1 MAVLPEAPRGAP
13 TILLLAGEASG
24 DLHGAR
30 LARALAD
37 RVPGVHL
44 VGLGGPEMAREGVRL
59 LAGLE
64 DLAVMGFA
72 EVVRHLPFFLRL
84 GSEVKDLIR
93 SGEIDLVIPIDYPGF
108 NLRMTRFASR
118 QGVPVLYYISPQV
131 WAWKEGRTSILARH
145 ADSVAVILPF
155 EVGFLES
162 RGVAVDFVGHPLI
175 EAVDE
180 HRLPSRE
187 AFCAGAGLDPA
198 GEILALFPGSRGQ
211 ELDRHLDA
219 FATAGRMLAERRP
232 GLQPVI
238 AKAGGVSPDRL
249 ESAGL
254 PVVEDGRSLLG
265 HARAAIVKSG
275 TTTLEAALAGV
286 PFVVAYRTSP
296 LTFALARRLVR
307 VDHVA
312 LANLVA
318 GSRVV
323 PELLQNDVNPAALA
337 DAVAPLLDDTPERR
351 AMVQGLAGI
360 REELGG
366 GGTSDSVADLALEL
380 LGAKPGGDDGRAV

>member
-1 MAVLPEAPRGAP
+1 MLPDARGGAP
-13 TILLLAGEASG
+13 TILLLAGETSG

-30 LARALAD
+30 LARALID
-37 RVPGVHL
+37 RVPGVRL
-44 VGLGGPEMAREGVRL
+44 VGLGGPAMAKEGVRL

-84 GSEVKDLIR
+84 GSEVKDIIR

-118 QGVPVLYYISPQV
+118 QGIPVLYYISPQV

-145 ADSVAVILPF
+145 ADTVAVILPF
-155 EVGFLES
+155 EVGFLEA
-162 RGVAVDFVGHPLI
+162 RGVEVDFVGHPLI

-180 HRLPSRE
+180 HRLPDRE
-187 AFCAGAGLDPA
+187 TFCAGAGLDP
-198 GEILALFPGSRGQ
+198 GREILALFPGSRRQ
-211 ELDRHLDA
+211 ELDRHLEA
-219 FATAGRMLAERRP
+219 FVLAGRILAERRP
-232 GLQPVI
+232 GLQPVL
-238 AKAGGVSPDRL
+238 ARAGGVSASRL
-249 ESAGL
+249 EETGL

-286 PFVVAYRTSP
+286 PFVVAYRTSSV
-296 LTFALARRLVR
+296 TFALARRLVR

-318 GSRVV
+318 GERVV
-323 PELLQNDVNPAALA
+323 PELLQDEVNPQALA
-337 DAVAPLLDDTPERR
+337 EATAPLLGDTPVRE
-351 AMVQGLAGI
+351 AMLDGLAGI
-360 REELGG
+360 REQLGG
-366 GGTSDSVADLALEL
+366 GGASDSVADLALEL
-380 LGAKPGGDDGRAV
+380 LGLHPGGDDGGAV

>member
-1 MAVLPEAPRGAP
+1 
-13 TILLLAGEASG
+13 
-24 DLHGAR
+24 
-30 LARALAD
+30 
-37 RVPGVHL
+37 
-44 VGLGGPEMAREGVRL
+44 MAREGVHL

-84 GSEVKDLIR
+84 GGEVKDLIR

-145 ADSVAVILPF
+145 ADTVAVILPF
-155 EVGFLES
+155 EVGFLEA
-162 RGVAVDFVGHPLI
+162 RGVEVDFVGHPLI

-180 HRLPSRE
+180 HRLPARE
-187 AFCAGAGLDPA
+187 EFCAGAGLDPDS
-198 GEILALFPGSRGQ
+198 EILALFPGSRGQ
-211 ELDRHLDA
+211 ELDRHLEA
-219 FATAGRMLAERRP
+219 FVAAGRILAERRP
-232 GLQPVI
+232 GLQLVL
-238 AKAGGVSPDRL
+238 ARAGGVSAKRL
-249 ESAGL
+249 EETGL

-286 PFVVAYRTSP
+286 PFVVAYRTSSV
-296 LTFALARRLVR
+296 TFALARRLVR

-318 GSRVV
+318 GDRVV
-323 PELLQNDVNPAALA
+323 PELLQDEVNPEALA
-337 DAVAPLLDDTPERR
+337 NAAAPLLDDTPERR
-351 AMVQGLAGI
+351 TMLDGLAGI
-360 REELGG
+360 RDQLGG
-366 GGTSDSVADLALEL
+366 GGASDSVADLALDI
-380 LGAKPGGDDGRAV
+380 LGLNRGGGDGGAL